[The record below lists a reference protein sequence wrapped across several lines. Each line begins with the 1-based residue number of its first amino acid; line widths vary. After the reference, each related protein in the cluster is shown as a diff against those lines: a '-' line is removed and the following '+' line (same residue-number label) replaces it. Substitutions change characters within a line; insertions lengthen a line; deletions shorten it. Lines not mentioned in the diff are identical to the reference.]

1 MNITPAKMWYWS
13 IYITCSCMDSKFCLN
28 LFKNLKKIS
37 IRDRGMA
44 EYTEK
49 HISNLER
56 NTNENVRLD

>member
-1 MNITPAKMWYWS
+1 MFMYGFQIL
-13 IYITCSCMDSKFCLN
+13 SKSVQE
-28 LFKNLKKIS
+28 LKKIS

-44 EYTEK
+44 VYTEK